1 MCFYSFKL
9 VIDQSPTERHMG
21 LFQGW
26 TIDDAKRS
34 EPFKAFIR
42 GGRDTELPVSMW
54 LISIPSQ
61 SSTSKSDKAILNP

>member
-1 MCFYSFKL
+1 
-9 VIDQSPTERHMG
+9 MG